1 MPYDKDREKLFKMNI
16 EMGETFGIDLD
27 LNRIYLNW
35 KPDSILKLKE
45 VTNIFKKK
53 KDLQEG
59 DLDLKTDR
67 QTTVNSIVNEILSNK
82 QSEKVP
88 QLKVK
93 DKFE

>member
-53 KDLQEG
+53 KDL
-59 DLDLKTDR
+59 
-67 QTTVNSIVNEILSNK
+67 
-82 QSEKVP
+82 
-88 QLKVK
+88 
-93 DKFE
+93 

>member
-53 KDLQEG
+53 
-59 DLDLKTDR
+59 R
-67 QTTVNSIVNEILSNK
+67 SIGGRS
-82 QSEKVP
+82 
-88 QLKVK
+88 
-93 DKFE
+93 